1 MPAEHLSSMTGQ
13 SMLVSQHAG
22 QQHDADRL
30 CRAWGEATEALC
42 ARRNP
47 PDSAFAAAHENEV
60 VFTSLPGPT
69 EFEKAM
75 LEPQVGI
82 FAGLRPGV
90 AYIVQ
95 TSNSPKIVARVG
107 EACRSRQVELVTAP
121 TVAPDKVQHSARQ
134 PNFQDFRLEQR
145 KRTT

>member
-1 MPAEHLSSMTGQ
+1 MPA
-13 SMLVSQHAG
+13 
-22 QQHDADRL
+22 
-30 CRAWGEATEALC
+30 
-42 ARRNP
+42 
-47 PDSAFAAAHENEV
+47 DSALPRR
-60 VFTSLPGPT
+60 TKTRWCLPPGPT

-82 FAGLRPGV
+82 FAGLRPG
-90 AYIVQ
+90 AAHIDL

-107 EACRSRQVELVTAP
+107 EACRSRQVELVNAP

-134 PNFQDFRLEQR
+134 PNFRVFRLEKR

>member
-1 MPAEHLSSMTGQ
+1 MRIGFVGIGARPP
-13 SMLVSQHAG
+13 
-22 QQHDADRL
+22 R
-30 CRAWGEATEALC
+30 LC
-42 ARRNP
+42 ARGGVP
-47 PDSAFAAAHENEV
+47 ADSAFAAAHENEV

-82 FAGLRPGV
+82 FAGLRPG
-90 AYIVQ
+90 AAHIAL

-107 EACRSRQVELVTAP
+107 EACRSRQVELVNAP